1 MRGTSES
8 FHIGAEFRRKRV
20 GIVGPP
26 VVDAGRVHQVQ
37 EALLLGKQQFQ
48 LSRSIVGRVE
58 QRIEHMEESAQEAI
72 KSLPLRLQGV
82 ILVTQEVPAQ
92 LSCPGI
98 TFRPPR
104 MPPPG
109 CKLIRS

>member
-1 MRGTSES
+1 
-8 FHIGAEFRRKRV
+8 
-20 GIVGPP
+20 
-26 VVDAGRVHQVQ
+26 
-37 EALLLGKQQFQ
+37 
-48 LSRSIVGRVE
+48 
-58 QRIEHMEESAQEAI
+58 MEESAQEAI